1 MKTRIALLLVAFL
14 AIAVPSS
21 MKAADNNVPKYLKAN
36 EVHLKGVIQDVR
48 DYQCPISGTLGGHI
62 TLKADSGDIELH
74 LAATK
79 YMKNYEIVFN
89 KGEQIEVV
97 GSKVQFQGADTIL
110 VREITRGSDTFT
122 FRDENGKPVW

>member
-1 MKTRIALLLVAFL
+1 MKTWIALLTMALL
-14 AIAVPSS
+14 AIAAPSS
-21 MKAADNNVPKYLKAN
+21 IKAADNDVPKYVKSN

-62 TLKADSGDIELH
+62 SLKTDSGEIELH

-89 KGEQIEVV
+89 KGDQIEVV
-97 GSKVQFQGADTIL
+97 GSKVKFQGADTIL
-110 VREITRGSDTFT
+110 AREITRGTDTFT
-122 FRDENGKPVW
+122 FRD